1 MIKQIKIEELVY
13 DNFEEKYKDEEGNIH
28 WNIPTDLEE
37 FRAIAIDTINWQIGD
52 RVKKITKTNVNLSA
66 SNAKAI
72 ALIAKI
78 LNKENP
84 DLTSGFTELEQDSWN
99 KIVALADNGYADSE
113 MLNLSL
119 TSVIENIN
127 IGTTRIVAVTN
138 ASSLE
143 EVINILNS

>member
-1 MIKQIKIEELVY
+1 MIKQIKLGKLIY
-13 DNFEEKYKDEEGNIH
+13 DNFEEKYIDKDGNMH

-37 FRAIAIDTINWQIGD
+37 FKSIAIDTIKWQIGD
-52 RVKKITKTNVNLSA
+52 KVKQTTQTSTNLSA

-78 LNKENP
+78 INKENP

-99 KIVALADNGYADSE
+99 KIITLVDNGYADSE

-127 IGTTRIVAVTN
+127 IGTTKIVAITN